1 MYFLARYE
9 GHEEGVVRKRRA
21 RLPSGKRR
29 TGETLLIESPEAEET
44 REHRKL
50 G

>member
-1 MYFLARYE
+1 MYSLARYE
-9 GHEEGVVRKRRA
+9 GHGEGGVCKRRA

-29 TGETLLIESPEAEET
+29 TGETQLIESPEAKET
-44 REHRKL
+44 REHRML